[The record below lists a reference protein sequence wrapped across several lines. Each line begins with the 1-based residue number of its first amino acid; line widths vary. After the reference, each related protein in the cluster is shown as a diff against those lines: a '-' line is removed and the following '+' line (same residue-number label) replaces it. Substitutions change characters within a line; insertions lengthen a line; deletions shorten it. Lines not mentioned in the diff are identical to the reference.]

1 MLGYYVIFILL
12 APLLAG
18 LSAGLFGR
26 ALGPKPGQVGVA
38 ADVIAFVFALLT
50 LIEVTTDG
58 AQTIYFAQSST
69 GYFQFGFRLDRL
81 SAVMLVHIA
90 TISMLIQLFST
101 RYMQQEPGYGRF
113 HSYLGFITFVLF
125 GMVLSANLLQLFLFW
140 QLISWFVPLL
150 SYNYAHAPT
159 ARGAFRT
166 FIMHRF
172 GDAAFLAGVIVAAS
186 LYGTL
191 DLQEIFQRA
200 AKTHH
205 LLALWPQ
212 GLTIQ
217 TSTVVCLLIFV
228 GAMSKSAQ
236 FPLHMW
242 LPDSL
247 YAPTP
252 VHALLHAGIVN
263 AGGFLLAR
271 LALLYDASPMTL
283 HIVFVIGV
291 ATAILGSSMML
302 VQNDIK
308 KTLGY
313 STIGQ
318 MGFMIMESGLG
329 AHGLA
334 IFHLIAH
341 GLFKG
346 TIFLNCG
353 GVIHAAR
360 QQPKL
365 PHKHEP
371 EKATEFSLLTW
382 ITGFTATLILPLM
395 ILLAAH
401 GVLQIPLADSHG
413 EVIFLFFGWATS
425 AQAILTLY
433 RLQAVASWKVAA
445 TMLVTLFVVV
455 TTYLL
460 AEKRFTYFLSPNPGE
475 VERHFRAGAL
485 PPWLF
490 DSIVAGFAL
499 LIIYGWYL
507 IYVRSHGRMVRLPT
521 WVRRGQVRLY
531 LLLLNRLY
539 LDGLA
544 LRLGHFCRLQICRL
558 SNSQPFHYLVI
569 LLALGLAAA
578 AGPSYL
584 DLSFAQAAAIIIA
597 AMLLPLFPLQW
608 GYVAL
613 LTRLPAAAALAFAL
627 GLPLTGL
634 FVLAN
639 FTAGVP
645 AASIR
650 ALSVL
655 ALCGALFTS
664 LKALAQLEL
673 RPMMAQGS
681 VAFFAVFWWR
691 FGATGRVPLESVAYI
706 AAVALLTAALLSA
719 AHYLSAHYGKLT
731 LDRMHGLARP
741 MPLFATLLAL
751 LVMCAIGLFPL
762 GLFSSYLTLLLQPGV
777 TISWAIAVIVLT
789 WFFASWYL
797 FRMMQ
802 RLLFGP
808 HRQDLAYV
816 DLQPGQALA
825 FGAVLVLLIAL
836 SLAPRYLSAST
847 LTANGLRAALEH
859 YRW

>member
-1 MLGYYVIFILL
+1 MLGYYATFILL

-26 ALGPKPGQVGVA
+26 ALGPKLGLVGVV

-50 LIEVTTDG
+50 LIEVTTNG
-58 AQTIYFAQSST
+58 SQTIYFTHARDA
-69 GYFQFGFRLDRL
+69 YFQFGFRLDRL
-81 SAVMLVHIA
+81 TAVMLVHIA
-90 TISMLIQLFST
+90 AISMLIQIFST
-101 RYMQQEPGYGRF
+101 RYMQQEPGYGRY
-113 HSYLGFITFVLF
+113 HSYLGLITFVLF
-125 GMVLSANLLQLFLFW
+125 GMVSSANLLQLFLFW
-140 QLISWFVPLL
+140 QLISWFLPLL

-166 FIMHRF
+166 FIIQRF
-172 GDAAFLAGVIVAAS
+172 GDAAFLAGVIVTAS

-191 DLQEIFQRA
+191 DLQEIFERA
-200 AKTHH
+200 ARTQS
-205 LLALWPQ
+205 LLALWPN
-212 GLTIQ
+212 GFAIQ
-217 TSTVVCLLIFV
+217 ANTVICLLIFV
-228 GAMSKSAQ
+228 GAMSKSVQ

-242 LPDSL
+242 LPDAL

-252 VHALLHAGIVN
+252 VTALLHAGIIN

-271 LALLYDASPMTL
+271 LALLYDTSPMTL
-283 HIVFVIGV
+283 HMVFVIGV
-291 ATAILGSSMML
+291 LTAILGSSLML

-308 KTLGY
+308 QTLGY

-318 MGFMIMESGLG
+318 MGFMIMECGLG
-329 AHGLA
+329 AYGLA

-360 QQPKL
+360 QEPKL
-365 PHKHEP
+365 PHKHAP
-371 EKATEFSLLTW
+371 DKTTEFSLLTW
-382 ITGFTATLILPLM
+382 ITGLAATLILPLV
-395 ILLAAH
+395 ILLGAH
-401 GVLQIPLADSHG
+401 GVLRMPLADSHG
-413 EVIFLFFGWATS
+413 ATIFLFFGWATS

-455 TTYLL
+455 TTYLF
-460 AEKRFTYFLSPNPGE
+460 AEKRFTYFLSPTPGE
-475 VERHFRAGAL
+475 VERHFKAGAL

-507 IYVRSHGRMVRLPT
+507 IYVRSHGRRVRLPT

-544 LRLGHFCRLQICRL
+544 LRLGNFCRLKTRRL
-558 SNSQPFHYLVI
+558 SDSQPFHYFVI

-578 AGPSYL
+578 AGPSFV
-584 DLSFAQAAAIIIA
+584 DLSLPQAAAIIISA
-597 AMLLPLFPLQW
+597 LLLPLFPLQW
-608 GYVAL
+608 SYVAL
-613 LTRLPAAAALAFAL
+613 LIRLPAAGAGALAI
-627 GLPLTGL
+627 GLPLAGL
-634 FVLAN
+634 LMLAN

-645 AASIR
+645 VASIQ

-655 ALCGALFTS
+655 ALCGAIFAS
-664 LKALAQLEL
+664 LKALAQREL
-673 RPMMAQGS
+673 RPMIAQGS
-681 VAFFAVFWWR
+681 VAFFAIFWWR
-691 FGATGRVPLESVAYI
+691 FGATGRMPLESIVYI
-706 AAVALLTAALLSA
+706 ASIALLTAALLSA
-719 AHYLSAHYGKLT
+719 AHYLSARYGELT

-751 LVMCAIGLFPL
+751 LVMCAIGVFPL
-762 GLFSSYLTLLLQPGV
+762 GLFSSYLTLLLRPGI
-777 TISWAIAVIVLT
+777 TSSWAVFVIVLT

-808 HRQDLAYV
+808 HREDVAYV
-816 DLQPGQALA
+816 DLQPRQALA
-825 FGAVLVLLIAL
+825 FGAVLLLLIVL
-836 SLAPRYLSAST
+836 SCAPRYLSASN
-847 LTANGLRAALEH
+847 LTADGLRAALEH